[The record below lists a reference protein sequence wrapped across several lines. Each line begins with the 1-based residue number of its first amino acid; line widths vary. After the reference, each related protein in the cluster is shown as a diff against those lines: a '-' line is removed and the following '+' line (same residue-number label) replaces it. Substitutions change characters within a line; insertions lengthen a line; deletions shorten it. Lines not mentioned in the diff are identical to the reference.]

1 MQIMN
6 FRVSYII
13 LENIKPS
20 DKKHISETENR
31 NVLLFL
37 SYLNYIVKYSRH
49 FLADL

>member
-6 FRVSYII
+6 LAGSYIYLKI
-13 LENIKPS
+13 LNHMI
-20 DKKHISETENR
+20 KKHISETENR

-37 SYLNYIVKYSRH
+37 SYLNYIVKYSCH

>member
-1 MQIMN
+1 M
-6 FRVSYII
+6 

-37 SYLNYIVKYSRH
+37 SYFNNFIEYSRH